1 MFIIIGM
8 FVIGVGILIAE
19 QEQVKR
25 SLTVSDLEKM
35 TRDISKK

>member
-1 MFIIIGM
+1 M